1 MKKLADMDQ
10 PQATSTNISVEEMME
25 DIKKLNDYSI
35 ENAEKKA
42 MATKYG
48 IQSRKAAE
56 IEHAI
61 LVKAAEDR
69 ATRKSFT
76 ELDIT
81 MFKRLSNCPEIYGKM
96 ESFLQLEPEA
106 FIKYMKDVYEEDIKS
121 KGIEQYITWKPS
133 DLKYARIKY
142 GDKYTIKFYQFL
154 LKYLEEN
161 GSSTKDAR
169 DVRKEATDLVL
180 SKLNEQLKD
189 FKKTLLDHAEEQ
201 ALKHYDN
208 IVENIDMWFEKDEEC
223 EKQLNDLRRQN
234 GRSYRYWD
242 TPEYKKVQET
252 QKRWHMMYVEGNFIM
267 NKWSKEEYGKY
278 CREQAE
284 KEYEMKKKTMAEK
297 IVDRDFDYANI
308 QFTNVKRDPKW
319 IEMLITDGVKKVYAR
334 SIIAAEYSEKVTVH
348 FRFILTDRK

>member
-1 MKKLADMDQ
+1 MKKLTEMEQ
-10 PQATSTNISVEEMME
+10 PQSTSTNISVEEMME
-25 DIKKLNDYSI
+25 DINKLNDYSI
-35 ENAEKKA
+35 DNAEKKA
-42 MATKYG
+42 LAAKYG
-48 IQSRKAAE
+48 IQSRKGAE
-56 IEHAI
+56 IEKRI
-61 LVKAAEDR
+61 LTVAAEDR
-69 ATRKSFT
+69 ANRTTFS

-81 MFKRLSNCPEIYGKM
+81 MFKRLTNCPELYSKM
-96 ESFLQLEPEA
+96 EPFLQLEPEA
-106 FIKYMKDVYEEDIKS
+106 FVKYMKDVYEENIKS
-121 KGIEQYITWKPS
+121 KGLEQYITWKPS

-142 GDKYTIKFYQFL
+142 GNIYTIKFYQFL

-161 GSSTKDAR
+161 GSATKDAR
-169 DVRKEATDLVL
+169 DARKEATDLVL

-189 FKKTLLDHAEEQ
+189 FKQTLLDHAEEQ
-201 ALKHYDN
+201 ALNYYDN
-208 IVENIDMWFEKDEEC
+208 IVKNIDMWFEKDEEC
-223 EKQLNDLRRQN
+223 EKQLNDLRREN

-242 TPEYKKVQET
+242 NPEYKKVQET
-252 QKRWHMMYVEGNFIM
+252 QKRWHLMYVEGNFIM
-267 NKWSKEEYGKY
+267 EKWTKNEYGKY